1 MHNVH
6 TRRALRRAFH
16 DTVIDA
22 PVYRAPAMAAR
33 PAYVRVSTF
42 ATATLK
48 VGRWTFTTRAPFVVA
63 CLWLA
68 ARIGRVLGVLK

>member
-1 MHNVH
+1 MLRAHK
-6 TRRALRRAFH
+6 RRAVARCLR

-22 PVYRAPAMAAR
+22 PVYRAAVAPR

-42 ATATLK
+42 ATATLR
-48 VGRWTFTTRAPFVVA
+48 VGRWTFTSKAPFVVA

-68 ARIGRVLGVLK
+68 ARLGRVVGVLK